1 MAKND
6 VKLIGAWPSPF
17 VLRARIALNVK
28 SVEYEFL
35 QETLEP
41 KSELLLRSNP
51 VHKKIPV
58 LLHND
63 KPICESLIIVEYIDE
78 AWASGPSIL
87 PSDPYERAIARF
99 WAAYVDERWF
109 PAMKGILGAQDDAAR
124 MAAVGQ
130 VTEGLVLLE
139 EAFQK
144 ISKGKSF
151 FGGDHIGYLDIAFGG
166 FLAWIRVTE
175 GMGGIK
181 LLNETKTP
189 GLLKWAEKFAADP
202 AVKDVLPE
210 TQKLAEFSK
219 IIIAKLRAAAA
230 AKAK

>member
-35 QETLEP
+35 QETLGT
-41 KSELLLRSNP
+41 KSELLLKSNP

-58 LLHND
+58 LIHND

-87 PSDPYERAIARF
+87 PSDPYDRAIARF
-99 WAAYVDERWF
+99 WAAYIDEKWF
-109 PAMKGILGAQDDAAR
+109 PAMKGIAAATDDEAR
-124 MAAVGQ
+124 KAAVGQ
-130 VTEGLVLLE
+130 VAEGLALLE

-166 FLAWIRVTE
+166 LLGWFRVTE

-181 LLNETKTP
+181 LINETKTP

-210 TQKLAEFSK
+210 IEKLTEFSK
-219 IIIAKLRAAAA
+219 VIVAKLRAAATSG
-230 AKAK
+230 AK

>member
-1 MAKND
+1 MAKSD

-35 QETLEP
+35 QETLGS
-41 KSELLLRSNP
+41 KSELLLKSNP

-58 LLHND
+58 LLHHD

-78 AWASGPSIL
+78 VWASGPSIL

-99 WAAYVDERWF
+99 WASYVDEKWF
-109 PAMKGILGAQDDAAR
+109 PAMKSIAVAQDDEAR
-124 MAAVGQ
+124 KAAVVQ
-130 VTEGLVLLE
+130 VAEGLALLE

-166 FLAWIRVTE
+166 FLGWLRVTE
-175 GMGGIK
+175 GTGGIK

-189 GLLKWAEKFAADP
+189 GLLKWADDFAAHP
-202 AVKDVLPE
+202 AVKDVLPDIG
-210 TQKLAEFSK
+210 KLAEFSK
-219 IIIAKLRAAAA
+219 VIVAKMRAAAA
-230 AKAK
+230 APAK